1 LPRLRR
7 ADCSEPGLGRR
18 RRGRG
23 FEYLDAT
30 GSRLDDGAALER
42 LRELAIPPAWADV
55 WICPDPLG
63 HLQATGVDAAGRK
76 QYLYHPLWRARRDR
90 AKFDEML
97 EFAAAL
103 PRLRRRARRD
113 LRGDEMTHD
122 RVLACAL
129 LLLDLGFFRIGSES
143 YAEQNGSYGLV
154 TMLKRHVRLE
164 RDQLVFDYDG
174 KGGHRRVQA
183 IADPAIRQ
191 VVAELR
197 RRRGGGERLLAYRAG
212 RRWVDLRSED
222 LNDRIKELTGGGFS
236 AKDFRTWNATVLAA
250 LAVAVRGAD
259 AESKG
264 ARARAVNAAVK
275 SVAAY
280 LGNTPAVCRAA
291 YIDPRVFDRFRA
303 GVTVADTLTRPL
315 EGVDLE
321 KRSARAEVEAAVLE
335 LIGG

>member
-129 LLLDLGFFRIGSES
+129 LLLDLGFLRIGSES

-303 GVTVADTLTRPL
+303 GVTVADTLKRPL